1 MFKKML
7 ASISGA
13 NQFDISP
20 LSRLARDLYHRIDN
34 HGRRYPETKAALKS
48 SALYNNWWYYSV
60 ELLPG
65 VVTTGIYPK
74 DLPMLPRM
82 LLRNCDLAG
91 MDCLDLGSMEGL
103 IPTLMSRQG
112 ARSVLA
118 TDATYHCFNKLSAIR
133 HYHKVNFKFQQ
144 IGLMYDLHKKLAHA
158 APEGFDFINLSG
170 VLYHVYSP
178 MHVLAGVR
186 PLLKDNALI
195 VISTNVTN
203 QPTYS
208 MEFNR
213 EGRLQT
219 EANTFWYISIPL
231 FDYLLRHFK
240 LLPIDCLYLPN
251 TSDDSVRYTAEYN
264 TGYLSVVCRATND
277 MAALSPDTWL
287 ANSWSSSWEW
297 LNLCDSEILT
307 TRPASPIKYKH
318 VVDPRFA
325 NPDGRPISLFT
336 AVGDMEPMRRTDDPR
351 ETHLLSLADQ
361 Y

>member
-1 MFKKML
+1 MFKKIL
-7 ASISGA
+7 TSIAGR
-13 NQFDISP
+13 NDFDMSSVS
-20 LSRLARDLYHRIDN
+20 LLARDWCYRFDN
-34 HGRRYPETKAALKS
+34 RGRRYPETETALRH
-48 SALYNNWWYYSV
+48 SALYNDWWYYNI

-65 VVTTGIYPK
+65 VITKGIYPS
-74 DLPMLPRM
+74 DLPMLPRL

-118 TDATYHCFNKLSAIR
+118 TDATYHCFNKLTAIR
-133 HYHKVNFKFQQ
+133 HYHKVNFKFRQ
-144 IGLMYDLHKKLAHA
+144 IGLMYDLHKKLAGV

-170 VLYHVYSP
+170 ILYHVYSP

-219 EANTFWYISIPL
+219 EANTFWYVSIPM

-251 TSDDSVRYTAEYN
+251 KSDDPTRYTAEYD
-264 TGYLSVVCRATND
+264 TGYLSVVCRATNN
-277 MAALSPDTWL
+277 MAALNPDKWL
-287 ANSWSSSWEW
+287 ADAWSSSWEW
-297 LNLCDSEILT
+297 LNLCDSEMLAARQT
-307 TRPASPIKYKH
+307 SPIKYKH
-318 VVDPRFA
+318 EVDPRFS
-325 NPDGRPISLFT
+325 NPDGLSIDLFK
-336 AVGDMEPMRRTDDPR
+336 AVGGMEPLGRTNDAC
-351 ETHLLSLADQ
+351 ETHLLRLADQ
-361 Y
+361 F